1 MAFVYRMRLHLPRL
15 LSYRCDR
22 RTTTTLYT
30 RTRTALLLSVRVAV
44 VVRGVGVD
52 WDLYEYAKVFRPLGI
67 RWASIQQST
76 LN

>member
-1 MAFVYRMRLHLPRL
+1 MK
-15 LSYRCDR
+15 
-22 RTTTTLYT
+22 TTLYT